1 MPQRVIIDAGPI
13 VGFFVRTDQHH
24 AWSVE
29 QFKLF
34 KPFLTCEA
42 VLAEACA
49 RLEYL
54 GFEQSRVVDLL
65 NSGAVTVDFE
75 VMQHAD
81 RVSRLMKKYADRPM
95 DFADAC
101 LVTMT
106 ERFSDSLVIT
116 LDDEDFRVYRRHER
130 EAVPYRSPLKA

>member
-1 MPQRVIIDAGPI
+1 M
-13 VGFFVRTDQHH
+13 
-24 AWSVE
+24 E

-34 KPFLTCEA
+34 RPFFTCEA

-49 RLEYL
+49 RLEYF

-65 NSGAVTVDFE
+65 AAGAVTVDFAI
-75 VMQHAD
+75 VPHAD

-101 LVTMT
+101 LVAMT
-106 ERFSDSLVIT
+106 ERFTDSLLIT
-116 LDDEDFRVYRRHER
+116 TDAGDFSIYRRHER
-130 EAVPYRSPLKA
+130 EVIPFKSPA